1 MIPNISGYKRRAEM
15 VLFQRQF
22 FAKEIRKHQDTL
34 DEANP
39 RDFIDVYLTEMNK
52 DDNDFMTLDDLAM
65 VIDNMFLAGTE
76 TSSTTLK
83 WIVLYLC
90 LHEEIQEKCREEI
103 VKVLG
108 YESRS
113 RNIL

>member
-1 MIPNISGYKRRAEM
+1 M

-113 RNIL
+113 RTIL